1 MVQAPVKPAPA
12 PPGTPTLNA
21 DLVEAPPIT
30 LRLPPQWQLTDE
42 RMVEL
47 GETNEPLGFERT
59 AEGVLQITLP
69 AGFETGKNE
78 LSVGSQIANWRF
90 ERDLGEATGAT
101 SGYSLPDGALLVP
114 DAAWI
119 SDERLAGIAGI
130 EIEPTNPLPVAPDF
144 ILEVR
149 SYSQHIGQRQRR
161 MQQWMANGVRLG
173 WLLDLFNALVWIY
186 REGQDEPELLE
197 RPDTLSG
204 EDVMMGLT
212 VDLTRV
218 WRANKGEGD

>member
-12 PPGTPTLNA
+12 PPSAPTLSA

-30 LRLPPQWQLTDE
+30 LRLPSQWTLTDE
-42 RMVEL
+42 RVVEL
-47 GETNEPLGFERT
+47 GEANDALGFERT
-59 AEGVLQITLP
+59 VEGVLQINFP
-69 AGFETGKNE
+69 PGFPSSEAEGA
-78 LSVGSQIANWRF
+78 VGAQIIVWRF
-90 ERDLGEATGAT
+90 THDTGRT
-101 SGYSLPDGALLVP
+101 TPSSGGYSLPDGALLIP

-119 SDERLAGIAGI
+119 SDERLAGV
-130 EIEPTNPLPVAPDF
+130 EISPTKPLRAAPDF

-173 WLLDLFNALVWIY
+173 WLLDPFNALVWIY
-186 REGQDEPELLE
+186 REGQDEPERLE

-204 EDVMMGLT
+204 EDVMVGLT
-212 VDLTRV
+212 VDLTHV
-218 WRANKGEGD
+218 WRANKGGD

>member
-1 MVQAPVKPAPA
+1 MVHAPVKPAPA
-12 PPGTPTLNA
+12 PPSDFTLSA

-30 LRLPPQWQLTDE
+30 LRLPSQWTLTDE
-42 RMVEL
+42 RVVEL
-47 GETNEPLGFERT
+47 GEANEALGFERT
-59 AEGVLQITLP
+59 AEGVLQINFP
-69 AGFETGKNE
+69 PGFPSSEAEGT
-78 LSVGSQIANWRF
+78 VGAQIIVWRF
-90 ERDLGEATGAT
+90 AYDTGRT
-101 SGYSLPDGALLVP
+101 TLSSGGYSLPDRSLLVP

-119 SDERLAGIAGI
+119 SDERLAGV
-130 EIEPTNPLPVAPDF
+130 EISPTKPLPAVPDF
-144 ILEVR
+144 VLEVR
-149 SYSQHIGQRQRR
+149 SHSQRIGLQQRK

-173 WLLDLFNALVWIY
+173 WLIDPFNALVWIY

-204 EDVMMGLT
+204 EDVMIGLT